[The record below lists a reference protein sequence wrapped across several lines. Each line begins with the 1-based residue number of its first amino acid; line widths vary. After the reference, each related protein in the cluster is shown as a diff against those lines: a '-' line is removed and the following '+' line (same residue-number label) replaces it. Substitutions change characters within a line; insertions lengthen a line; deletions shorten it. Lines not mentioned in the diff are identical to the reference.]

1 MKRLWVILGA
11 LAVFCAL
18 SVGTASAAKLVAED
32 LNWQISVG
40 QTATPGGY
48 IYPTTN
54 AMGIGANEVDTTS
67 TFTTL
72 GWALP
77 QAAFSDSVVIGWLV
91 IYPDTSVAATINA
104 TSFTIN
110 VDVGG
115 SAANLLNLGTTGAV
129 TFTDFTTTDKIVK
142 IPIYNNFA
150 LARGVAGAVG
160 NWGPKMRLR
169 IVPAAGGTFP
179 AARLQLVHW
188 VD

>member
-1 MKRLWVILGA
+1 MKRFWVILGA
-11 LAVFCAL
+11 LAMVCAL
-18 SVGTASAAKLVAED
+18 NTVAGAAKLVADE
-32 LNWQISVG
+32 LPWQNSVG
-40 QTATPGGY
+40 NASVLGVY
-48 IYPTTN
+48 NYPTTN
-54 AMGIGANEVDTTS
+54 ALGVGETDTSS

-77 QAAFSDSVVIGWLV
+77 QAAFSDSVVIGWIV
-91 IYPDTSVAATINA
+91 MYPDTNVAATISA

-110 VDVGG
+110 IDVGG
-115 SAANLLNLGTTGAV
+115 SAAINANLGTTGAV

-160 NWGPKMRLR
+160 NWGQKMRLR
-169 IVPAAGGTFP
+169 IVPIGGTFP

-188 VD
+188 IES

>member
-18 SVGTASAAKLVAED
+18 SVTSASAAKLVAED
-32 LNWQISVG
+32 LNWQVSVG

-48 IYPTTN
+48 IYPTLN
-54 AMGIGANEVDTTS
+54 AIGVGETDTS
-67 TFTTL
+67 ATFSPL

-77 QAAFSDSVVIGWLV
+77 QAAFSDSVVVGWVV
-91 IYPDTSVAATINA
+91 IYPDTAVAATISA

-110 VDVGG
+110 LDVGG
-115 SAANLLNLGTTGAV
+115 SAANLLNLATTGAV

-150 LARGVAGAVG
+150 LARGVAGSVG
-160 NWGPKMRLR
+160 NWGAKMRMR
-169 IVPAAGGTFP
+169 IVAIGGTFP

-188 VD
+188 IDN

>member
-18 SVGTASAAKLVAED
+18 SVTSASAAKLVTEE

-54 AMGIGANEVDTTS
+54 AIGVGETDTS
-67 TFTTL
+67 ATFSTL
-72 GWALP
+72 GWSLP
-77 QAAFSDSVVIGWLV
+77 QAAFSDSVVIGWLMM
-91 IYPDTSVAATINA
+91 YPDTSVAASISA

-110 VDVGG
+110 LDTGG
-115 SAANLLNLGTTGAV
+115 SASNLLNLGTTGAV
-129 TFTDFTTTDKIVK
+129 TLTDPTTTDKVVK

-160 NWGPKMRLR
+160 NWG
-169 IVPAAGGTFP
+169 VGG
-179 AARLQLVHW
+179 RRSR
-188 VD
+188 

>member
-18 SVGTASAAKLVAED
+18 SVTSASAARLVAED

-54 AMGIGANEVDTTS
+54 AIGIGETDTS
-67 TFTTL
+67 ATFSPL
-72 GWALP
+72 GWVLP
-77 QAAFSDSVVIGWLV
+77 QAAFSDSVVVGWIV
-91 IYPDTSVAATINA
+91 MYPDTSVAATIST

-110 VDVGG
+110 LDTGG
-115 SAANLLNLGTTGAV
+115 SASNLLNLGTTGAV
-129 TFTDFTTTDKIVK
+129 TFTDFTTTDKQVK

-150 LARGVAGAVG
+150 LARGIAGSVG
-160 NWGPKMRLR
+160 KIGRASCR
-169 IVPAAGGTFP
+169 ERV
-179 AARLQLVHW
+179 
-188 VD
+188 